1 MPETNENVASQTDI
15 IKHKDLTI
23 QQVADIE
30 TRVKMDEDEEKPDFE
45 SYFVSKQWPKGRVS
59 VQYRTLIHQA
69 ITPEEVANFTL
80 DETVAP
86 TGRGLE
92 YGNFSE
98 TTKNYGT
105 DFPYTWMDVAYNAD
119 SIVPDIASEG
129 RNWVRELKTFIY
141 GKALLSTKSSVAFP
155 TDPVGST
162 NDHKFID
169 LFKKMKIIFHK
180 LGVKGI
186 DGKNFHCIM
195 PVVDS
200 EKMTTEY
207 QSLFNGNGIPEDDK
221 KKAMEGYIG
230 TYKGIDIITPTSNG
244 EKCLPAT
251 VGGVAGHFIIFIG
264 KTETGR
270 LPGTRYGRGGD
281 SVEVIHNPLG
291 TAVLVDKNGK
301 YKADNNKQAGSV
313 AFNVK
318 DFSGHI
324 YDDRAIITCFVPDS
338 YVDGVFEEETDMASV
353 QKTLKEVIAGKDGQS
368 GKKRTYTEADADELD
383 YNLVVNGKVANGG
396 TSSSNIPTSESA
408 EGGEEGG
415 EEGGNS

>member
-1 MPETNENVASQTDI
+1 MAEENTYGGVATETDV

-30 TRVKMDEDEEKPDFE
+30 TRVKMDEDEDKPDFE
-45 SYFVSKQWPKGRVS
+45 SYFVSKEWPKGKVA

-69 ITPEEVANFTL
+69 ISPDDINSFTL
-80 DETVAP
+80 KETEAP

-92 YGNFSE
+92 YANFSE

-195 PVVDS
+195 PVVDA
-200 EKMTTEY
+200 EKMTSEY
-207 QSLFNGNGIPEDDK
+207 QALFNSTGGIPEEDK
-221 KKAMEGYIG
+221 KKTLEGYIG

-244 EKCLPAT
+244 EKCLPTT
-251 VGGVAGHFIIFIG
+251 VGGVAGHYIVFIG

-291 TAVLVDKNGK
+291 TGVLVDGSGK
-301 YKADNNKQAGSV
+301 VKADNNKQVGSV

-324 YDDRAIITCFVPDS
+324 YDDRAVITCFVPDS
-338 YVDGVFEEETDMASV
+338 YVDGIFEEETDMASV
-353 QKTLKEVIAGKDGQS
+353 KKTLKAVIQAKA
-368 GKKRTYTEADADELD
+368 KEDADRSENDLD
-383 YNLVVNGKVANGG
+383 YNIRGKIANGG
-396 TSSSNIPTSESA
+396 TSSSNIPASVTPSEPA
-408 EGGEEGG
+408 EGEGEGTG
-415 EEGGNS
+415 S